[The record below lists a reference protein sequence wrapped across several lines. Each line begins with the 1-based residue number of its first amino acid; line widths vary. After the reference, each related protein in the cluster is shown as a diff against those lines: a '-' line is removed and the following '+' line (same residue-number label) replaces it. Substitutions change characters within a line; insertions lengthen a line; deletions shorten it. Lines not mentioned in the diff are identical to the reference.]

1 MLYYPKKL
9 SKHFGVM
16 SPCELIFELNENNE
30 IIVRVNEVIEDSK
43 LKELEE

>member
-9 SKHFGVM
+9 SKHFGVR

-30 IIVRVNEVIEDSK
+30 IIVRINEVIEDQK
-43 LKELEE
+43 PEELE